1 MPRRRRGFK
10 FPDLSLDPETAHG
23 ILTVAIFA
31 VATFSLLATF
41 DLAGKVGVSVDQA
54 LSHVLGWDRIAL
66 PFILFAIG
74 IHELT
79 PQKFPLKTTNYVGF
93 LLFFASLN
101 PFIHVANADAA
112 ELPEKLATLGGKLG
126 SLLAEPMISL
136 LGRFGAGTLFMALF
150 VVSLLL
156 IFNTSLK
163 RVVQILNVIFGYL
176 RKFLS
181 ALLAPFKWIFAKQA
195 SLKEEKIRAQVT
207 KQPEIVEKPLPP
219 PVRPKQAEPS
229 GEEEGDEETGHEPP
243 PKPKRRQPKIEVPYE
258 LLTKRDQ
265 KPTSGD
271 IQRNQYVIQRTLET
285 FGIPVEMGDVAVGP
299 TVTQFTLKPAEGV
312 KLSRITAL
320 HNDLALALAAHPIR
334 IEAPIPGKSL
344 VGLEVPNQSVATV
357 GMRELLE
364 SKEWRDRRS
373 NLCFALGRDVSGKA
387 WMADVGRMPHLLVA
401 GATGSGKSV
410 CLNTLIVSLLYAN
423 GPDDL
428 KLIMVDPK
436 RVELQVYNG
445 IPHLVTPVITDVDKT
460 VNSLKW
466 ALREMDRRFDVLSK
480 FGARDIESYN
490 ARTQDKLPYIV
501 VVVDELADLMV
512 TAMAEVEG
520 PIVRLAQ
527 MSRAVGIHLVL
538 ATQRPSVDVLT
549 GLIKANI
556 PARIA
561 FAVASS
567 TDSRTI
573 LDSMGAEKLIG
584 RGDMLFQTSDMAS
597 PRRIQ
602 GSFVADD
609 EIGRVVE
616 FLKGKYEPAEYD
628 PSVVEARGQGGE
640 TSFRNGI
647 DEGDGDPLLPEA
659 KEEIIRAGK
668 ASASLLQRR
677 LKVGYAR
684 AARILDLLEQEGFIG
699 PGDGAKPREI
709 LKVEFTKGMDQ
720 IPSQPAAEQHPALQ
734 QVNREIPDIEEE

>member
-1 MPRRRRGFK
+1 MSRRRRGFK
-10 FPDLSLDPETAHG
+10 FPDLHLDPETAHG
-23 ILTVAIFA
+23 ILTVVIFA
-31 VATFSLLATF
+31 VAAFILLSEF
-41 DLAGKVGVSVDQA
+41 DLAGSVGVSVDQA
-54 LSHVLGWDRIAL
+54 LAHVLGWDRIVL
-66 PFILFAIG
+66 PFFLFAVG
-74 IHELT
+74 IHLVT
-79 PQKFPLKTTNYVGF
+79 PEKFPLKGTNYVGF
-93 LLFFASLN
+93 ILFFLSLN
-101 PFIHVANADAA
+101 PFIQVANPQ
-112 ELPEKLATLGGKLG
+112 ENVGLPEKLATMGGKLG
-126 SLLAEPMISL
+126 SLMGEPIVGL
-136 LGRFGAGTLFMALF
+136 LGRLGAGIFFFALF
-150 VVSLLL
+150 VISLLL

-163 RVVQILNVIFGYL
+163 RVVQILNIVFGYL
-176 RKFLS
+176 KRILL
-181 ALLAPFKWIFAKQA
+181 ALLVPFRWVSTKRIKM
-195 SLKEEKIRAQVT
+195 KDEKIRAETVRASEPRLVT
-207 KQPEIVEKPLPP
+207 PEPI
-219 PVRPKQAEPS
+219 PVASKKVSET
-229 GEEEGDEETGHEPP
+229 EEDEEDEDEDVVPL
-243 PKPKRRQPKIEVPYE
+243 KPHKRQPKVEVPFE

-299 TVTQFTLKPAEGV
+299 TVTQFTLKPSEGI

-357 GMRELLE
+357 GMREMLE
-364 SKEWRDRRS
+364 SKEWRERRDH
-373 NLCFALGRDVSGKA
+373 LAFALGRDVTGKP
-387 WMADVGRMPHLLVA
+387 WIPEVGKMPHMLVA

-410 CLNTLIVSLLYAN
+410 CLNTLIISLLYSY

-428 KLIMVDPK
+428 KFIMVDPK

-480 FGARDIESYN
+480 FGARDIGSYN
-490 ARTQDKLPYIV
+490 ARSQEKLPYLVII
-501 VVVDELADLMV
+501 VDELADLMV
-512 TAMAEVEG
+512 TAMSEVEG

-527 MSRAVGIHLVL
+527 MARAVGIHLVL

-597 PRRIQ
+597 PKRIQ
-602 GSFVADD
+602 GCFVADD

-616 FLKGKYEPAEYD
+616 YLKSKYDPADYD
-628 PSVVEARGQGGE
+628 PSVVEGHSNGGG
-640 TSFRNGI
+640 TSMRSGI
-647 DEGDGDPLLPEA
+647 DEGDSDALLPEA

-720 IPSQPAAEQHPALQ
+720 IPAASASHPALE
-734 QVNREIPDIEEE
+734 QVDREIPEIEED